1 MRFRKEVFFEVR
13 VLVVLPTLRILNK
26 RTGDFRSEA
35 SKLKLRN
42 KKLRG

>member
-1 MRFRKEVFFEVR
+1 MRFQREMFFEVR
-13 VLVVLPTLRILNK
+13 VLVVLLTLRILNK
-26 RTGDFRSEA
+26 RTGDFWSEV